1 MNELCHVLLALLRN
15 FSIIDSSMEIEF
27 DVKITPNIL
36 YDYMLQHT
44 YSRLPGLMGTLV
56 GVLLLFLFVNN
67 KQPLILIIA
76 LVVLLYLPWTL
87 FLKAAQQAKGNPAF
101 RKPLHYKLTEE
112 GIEVSQDGTAEKMGW
127 ENMVKAIS
135 TPKSI
140 IVYTTA
146 VNACIFPKSDL
157 GEGKMKAIEI
167 ISTHMPPKKVK
178 IRG

>member
-1 MNELCHVLLALLRN
+1 
-15 FSIIDSSMEIEF
+15 MEIEF
-27 DVKITPNIL
+27 DVKITTNIL
-36 YDYMLQHT
+36 YDYLLQHT

-56 GVLLLFLFVNN
+56 GVLMLFLFAAN

-76 LVVLLYLPWTL
+76 LVILLYLPWTL
-87 FLKAAQQAKGNPAF
+87 FLRAASQAKTTPAF
-101 RKPLHYKLTEE
+101 QKPLHYRLSDE
-112 GIEVSQDGTAEKMGW
+112 GIEVSQDGTTEQMAW
-127 ENMVKAIS
+127 EGMVRAIS

-140 IVYTTA
+140 VVYTTA

-157 GEGKMKAIEI
+157 GDRKYKVIET

>member
-1 MNELCHVLLALLRN
+1 MK
-15 FSIIDSSMEIEF
+15 IEF

-56 GVLLLFLFVNN
+56 GVLMLFLFAANR
-67 KQPLILIIA
+67 QPLILIIA
-76 LVVLLYLPWTL
+76 LVILLYLPWTL
-87 FLKAAQQAKGNPAF
+87 FLRAASQAKSNPAF
-101 RKPLHYKLTEE
+101 QKPLHYKLTEA
-112 GIEVSQDGTAEKMGW
+112 GIEVSQDDVTEQMAW
-127 ENMVKAIS
+127 EGMVKAVS

-140 IVYTTA
+140 VVYTTA

-157 GEGKMKAIEI
+157 GDRKYKVIEM
-167 ISTHMPPKKVK
+167 ISTHMPPRKVR